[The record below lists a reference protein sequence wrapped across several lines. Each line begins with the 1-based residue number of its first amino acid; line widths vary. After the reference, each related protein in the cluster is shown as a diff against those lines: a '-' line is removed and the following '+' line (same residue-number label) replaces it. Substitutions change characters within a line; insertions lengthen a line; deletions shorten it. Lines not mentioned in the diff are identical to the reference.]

1 MSKLSMIKPSNLG
14 YLAVYIMDRFV
25 KVKLYSCLLASVLSF
40 ASISALA
47 STPEF
52 AHITTTGY
60 GEVVAAPDMAT
71 FSVKVVDTTM
81 TAEQAKQSV
90 DETVDEFLKKLSAA
104 GLSKDSVTSSNLY
117 LAPQYHYPK
126 SGKPELVGYRATRGI
141 NVTVTDLSRLNDYLD
156 MAIQAGIN
164 QVDNIQLKV
173 SNQTEFQQKA
183 RMEAIK
189 DARESAA
196 SLASGFDKQLGDIWR
211 VNYNHT
217 YPEPVLMRSMALD
230 SKQHV
235 NSYQDS
241 TMVIRDQVEV
251 IYKLK

>member
-1 MSKLSMIKPSNLG
+1 M
-14 YLAVYIMDRFV
+14 
-25 KVKLYSCLLASVLSF
+25 KLYSCLLMSLLSLTSV
-40 ASISALA
+40 SALA
-47 STPEF
+47 TTPEF
-52 AHITTTGY
+52 AHVTTTGY
-60 GEVVAAPDMAT
+60 GEVIATPDMAT

-81 TAEQAKQSV
+81 TAEQAKLSV
-90 DETVDEFLKKLSAA
+90 DKTVDEFLQNLSEA
-104 GLSKDSVTSSNLY
+104 GLSKDNIASSNLY

-126 SGKPELVGYRATRGI
+126 SGKAELVGYRASRSI
-141 NVTVTDLSRLNDYLD
+141 NVTVTDLANLNQYLD

-173 SNQTEFQQKA
+173 SNQSEYQQKA
-183 RMEAIK
+183 RMAAIK

-196 SLASGFDKQLGDIWR
+196 SLASGFDKQLGEIWR
-211 VNYNHT
+211 VNYNNT
-217 YPEPVLMRSMALD
+217 YPAPVLMRSMAMEG
-230 SKQHV
+230 SQNS

>member
-1 MSKLSMIKPSNLG
+1 
-14 YLAVYIMDRFV
+14 MDSSF
-25 KVKLYSCLLASVLSF
+25 KVNLYSYLFTSTLCLT
-40 ASISALA
+40 SIPALA
-47 STPEF
+47 ITPEF

-81 TAEQAKQSV
+81 TAERAKQSV

-104 GLSKDSVTSSNLY
+104 GLSKDSITSSNLY

-141 NVTVTDLSRLNDYLD
+141 NVMVTDLSHLNDYLD

-173 SNQTEFQQKA
+173 SNQAEFQLKA
-183 RMEAIK
+183 RMAAIK
-189 DARESAA
+189 DAQESAA
-196 SLASGFDKQLGDIWR
+196 SLASGFDKKLGEIWR

-217 YPEPVLMRSMALD
+217 NPAPVLMRSMALD
-230 SKQHV
+230 SKQRV